1 MTATATLTAGTTVT
15 ISVIKVPKEARHRKT
30 IERLMR
36 LQPAVQ
42 RTLTRVARERTRTT
56 PWNQRG
62 GRMWAARIAATRC
75 VGAELGAKFQLKVTP
90 KIIPDV
96 LAIARFVSIA

>member
-1 MTATATLTAGTTVT
+1 MSSLIAGTTVT
-15 ISVIKVPKEARHRKT
+15 ISVIKVPAVAKHRKT

-42 RTLTRVARERTRTT
+42 RTLTRVARKRGRDNPE
-56 PWNQRG
+56 NQRG
-62 GRMWAARIAATRC
+62 GRMWISRIPATRC
-75 VGAELGAKFQLKVTP
+75 VGAELGATFTLRVTP

-96 LAIARFVSIA
+96 MAVSRFIKIA